1 MAARIFIRSIFLLFT
16 ITFLSGCG
24 GTSSTVPTVQ
34 ASGPLPFPAITS
46 AGTTVTLEP
55 GVYTCPTGILAGT
68 RIVGHGAVIPPE
80 MITDNAFAPL
90 PPPAPVVRIVCSGNL
105 TLTDLTG
112 LDISGVVFDFQ
123 NSGGLFLDTVAWSH
137 FDLGI
142 THSTTALTVQGR
154 DGNNGGNVFPRI
166 VIYEAQTGI
175 LLQGVDN
182 PSTGQPSAVT
192 WNDFGHVD
200 IVHAHQYGINFSQYV
215 DSNTF
220 RAVRI
225 NLIATAT
232 AGVVFNDKG
241 ILGDM
246 DASGNIVSSLSC
258 DGGTTFPGYC
268 VDFRGYTVGNQVTVA
283 FGTMPDGNKIHFAN
297 AFSQTANNVVKM
309 QENPKVP

>member
-1 MAARIFIRSIFLLFT
+1 MAARNFTRSIFLLFA
-16 ITFLSGCG
+16 ITFLSGCS
-24 GTSSTVPTVQ
+24 GTSSVVPPVQ
-34 ASGPLPFPAITS
+34 ASGPRPFPAITS

-55 GVYTCPTGILAGT
+55 GVYTCPTSILAGT

-90 PPPAPVVRIVCSGNL
+90 PAPAPVVRIVCSGNL

-123 NSGGLFLDTVAWSH
+123 NSGGLFLDTIAWSR

-142 THSTTALTVQGR
+142 THSTTALTVQGK

-175 LLQGVDN
+175 LMQGVDN
-182 PSTGQPSAVT
+182 SAGQPSAVT

-200 IVHAHQYGINFSQYV
+200 IVHAHEFGIDISQYA

-225 NLIATAT
+225 NMIASAS
-232 AGVVFNDKG
+232 AGLVFNDKG
-241 ILGDM
+241 VLGDV

-258 DGGTTFPGYC
+258 DGGTTFAGYC

-283 FGTMPDGNKIHFAN
+283 FGTMPEVNKVHFAN
-297 AFSQTANNVVKM
+297 AFSQTANMVVRL
-309 QENPKVP
+309 QENPRVP

>member
-1 MAARIFIRSIFLLFT
+1 MATRNLTRFLLLLTVT
-16 ITFLSGCG
+16 ILSGCG
-24 GTSSTVPTVQ
+24 RSSSVVPPVQ

-46 AGTTVTLEP
+46 AGTTITLEP
-55 GVYTCPTGILAGT
+55 GVYGCPTNILSGT
-68 RIVGHGAVIPPE
+68 RIIGHGAVIPPE

-112 LDISGVVFDFQ
+112 IDISGVVFDFQ
-123 NSGGLFLDTVAWSH
+123 NSGGLFLDTVVWSR
-137 FDLGI
+137 FDLAI
-142 THSTTALTVQGR
+142 THSTTALTVQAR
-154 DGNNGGNVFPRI
+154 DGNNAGNVFPRL

-175 LLQGVDN
+175 LMQGVN
-182 PSTGQPSAVT
+182 GPAGLPSAVT

-200 IVHAHQYGINFSQYV
+200 IVHVHEIGINISQYA

-225 NLIATAT
+225 NLIISAT
-232 AGVVFNDKG
+232 AGLVFNDKDV
-241 ILGDM
+241 LGDV

-258 DGGTTFPGYC
+258 DGGTTFAGYC

-283 FGTMPDGNKIHFAN
+283 FGTMPEANKVHYAN
-297 AFSQTANNVVKM
+297 TFSQTANTVSKL
-309 QENPKVP
+309 QENPRVP